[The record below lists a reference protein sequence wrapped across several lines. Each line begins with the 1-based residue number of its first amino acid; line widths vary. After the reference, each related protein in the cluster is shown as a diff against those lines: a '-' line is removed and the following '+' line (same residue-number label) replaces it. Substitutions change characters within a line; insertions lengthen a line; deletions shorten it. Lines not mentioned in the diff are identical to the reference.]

1 MTAALTTNGEEGW
14 HEGRPL
20 LFQPFTIR
28 GVTLKNRIVVS
39 PMGTYAAEDGRL
51 TPFQFAHYQRM
62 AMGGAGLVIIEQTF
76 VTRAGRV
83 SNGDPG
89 LWADSQIEPMAALV
103 GEMKRYGAR
112 TAIQIS
118 HGGRK
123 GGQQRAHEGNGPIG
137 ERDLAA
143 GTEPLFP
150 MGASAVPLSDGWR
163 VPVAMSE
170 AQIEGVIEA
179 YVAGARRAVL
189 AGFDLIELHLAH
201 GYLLQSFLSPIANH
215 RVDRWGGSLE
225 NRMRLPLT
233 VVRRLRAMLPG
244 SMPLFARLSVTDWM
258 EGGWTEA
265 DSVVLARELKD
276 AGVDLIDC
284 SSGGNMR
291 AGATNSNLAR
301 GPGYQVALSDRL
313 RREAGIPT
321 AAVGMI
327 RTPAHAERILR
338 EGRSDLVCIGRQMLF
353 DPFWAHHAAWEM
365 GVERDFASWP
375 EPYGWW
381 LDKWARAL
389 DASGEDPLGPERFV
403 EAVG

>member
-1 MTAALTTNGEEGW
+1 MTVSATGEEGGR
-14 HEGRPL
+14 EGRPL

-62 AMGGAGLVIIEQTF
+62 AMGGAGLVIMEQTF
-76 VTRAGRV
+76 VTRSGRV

-89 LWADSQIEPMAALV
+89 LWADSQIEPMANLV
-103 GEMKRYGAR
+103 GEMKRYGAK

-143 GTEPLFP
+143 GSEPLYP
-150 MGASAVPLSDGWR
+150 MGASAVPLSDGWL
-163 VPVAMSE
+163 VPVAMNE

-189 AGFDLIELHLAH
+189 AGFDLLELHLAH

-215 RVDRWGGSLE
+215 RTDRWGGSLE

-233 VVRRLRAMLPG
+233 VVRRLRDMLPAA
-244 SMPLFARLSVTDWM
+244 MPLFARLSVTDWM

-284 SSGGNMR
+284 SSGGNLPHQ
-291 AGATNSNLAR
+291 ALTVY
-301 GPGYQVALSDRL
+301 PGYQVAFA
-313 RREAGIPT
+313 REIRERAGIAT
-321 AAVGMI
+321 GAVGLI
-327 RTPAHAERILR
+327 VEPNHAEAVVAGEDADVVLLGREELR
-338 EGRSDLVCIGRQMLF
+338 
-353 DPFWAHHAAWEM
+353 DPYWPMHAAKALA
-365 GVERDFASWP
+365 RSAPHAWP
-375 EPYGWW
+375 
-381 LDKWARAL
+381 
-389 DASGEDPLGPERFV
+389 
-403 EAVG
+403 

>member
-1 MTAALTTNGEEGW
+1 MNMIARAET
-14 HEGRPL
+14 PL
-20 LFQPFTIR
+20 LFRPWTVR

-39 PMGTYAAEDGRL
+39 PMGTYSAEDGRL

-62 AMGGAGLVIIEQTF
+62 AMGGAGLVIMEQTF

-89 LWADSQIEPMAALV
+89 LWADSHIEPMARLV
-103 GEMKRYGAR
+103 SEMKRYGAK

-143 GTEPLFP
+143 GNERLFP
-150 MGASAVPLSDGWR
+150 IGPSALPLAEGWLT
-163 VPVAMSE
+163 PAAMSE
-170 AQIEGVIEA
+170 AQIEGVVDA
-179 YVAGARRAVL
+179 FVAGARCAIL
-189 AGFDLIELHLAH
+189 AGFDLLELHLAH
-201 GYLLQSFLSPIANH
+201 GYLLQSFLSPLANQ
-215 RVDRWGGSLE
+215 RQDRWGGSLE

-233 VVRRLRAMLPG
+233 VVRALRGIMPD
-244 SMPLFARLSVTDWM
+244 SMPLFARLSVTDWID
-258 EGGWTEA
+258 GGWTED
-265 DSVVLARELKD
+265 DSIVLARELRA

-313 RREAGIPT
+313 RRETGMPT

-327 RTPAHAERILR
+327 RSAAYAERLLQA
-338 EGRSDLVCIGRQMLF
+338 GRADLICIGRQMLF
-353 DPFWAHHAAWEM
+353 NPFWARHAAWQM
-365 GVERDFASWP
+365 GVDPGFADWP

-389 DASGEDPLGPERFV
+389 AAAGEDPLGPEHFPP
-403 EAVG
+403 EAP